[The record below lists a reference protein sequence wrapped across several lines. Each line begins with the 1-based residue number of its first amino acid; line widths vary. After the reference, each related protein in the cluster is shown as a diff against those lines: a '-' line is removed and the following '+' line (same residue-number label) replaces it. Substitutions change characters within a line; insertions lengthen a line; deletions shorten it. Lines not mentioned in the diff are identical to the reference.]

1 MPRYHWHVV
10 AMPGQSDT
18 QIGESVSWQDN
29 MLPTIQAEADK
40 KQFDGNFAVTFDEF
54 ITAAEN
60 IPNFFVE
67 LDGSFVWRSLEP
79 PWQIDGVVFDRDE
92 YVSQIELKG
101 NSPRE
106 PVAHLLKMVGW
117 PEQPTVFEM
126 IQLGV
131 FVDATTFLETVCRQG
146 LSVD

>member
-18 QIGESVSWQDN
+18 RIGESVSWQDN

-101 NSPRE
+101 NSPR
-106 PVAHLLKMVGW
+106 ARCTSFKDGW
-117 PEQPTVFEM
+117 LAGTTHVIRNDSTWRLCRCNNFFGN
-126 IQLGV
+126 GV
-131 FVDATTFLETVCRQG
+131 SPGFV
-146 LSVD
+146 S